1 MFVKN
6 YHRQILNPQIVHFV
20 SIEYEREYNMI
31 LKIKRLCTLLE
42 ITENTT
48 NIELLTDHLAQDKV
62 VVDKYDKIKIS
73 YELTCYVYINKYN
86 SMKRGKF
93 PGV

>member
-1 MFVKN
+1 
-6 YHRQILNPQIVHFV
+6 
-20 SIEYEREYNMI
+20 MI
-31 LKIKRLCTLLE
+31 LKIKRLYTLLE

-73 YELTCYVYINKYN
+73 YD
-86 SMKRGKF
+86 
-93 PGV
+93 